1 VDQAGRRVNDAVSVV
16 IPNYNGA
23 SFIGSCLDALLAQE
37 RPPDDVL
44 VVDNGSTDGSAA
56 MLREK
61 YPDVRVEALVT
72 NLGFAGG
79 VNHGI
84 RATSTPLVAVLNSDA
99 IVDRRWLAELLA
111 APRPDDVWA
120 WGSVLVAEETG
131 RIESAGDL
139 CSPLGLASKHLRDR
153 PLDELP
159 TEPYEVFAPPGAA
172 PLLRRDVFDEL
183 GGYADHFF
191 MYYEDVDLAF
201 RARLRGYRALQIPTA
216 RVRHALGKSGTPSI
230 SRYHIARNSTWC
242 AIRNLPDVGP
252 GIVWAGIRRGMRDAR
267 KRGYLGPFMKG
278 KAAALVA
285 LPAVLR
291 QRRAIQAS
299 RTIGADAVAAMFGQP
314 HTR

>member
-1 VDQAGRRVNDAVSVV
+1 VPDEVAVV

-23 SFIGSCLDALLAQE
+23 SFIGACLDALLRQE

-56 MLREK
+56 MLRER
-61 YPDVRVEALVT
+61 YPAVRVEALPT

-84 RATSTPLVAVLNSDA
+84 RTTSAPLVAVLNSDA

-131 RIESAGDL
+131 RIESAGDQ
-139 CSPLGLASKHLRDR
+139 CSPLGLAYKHLRDR
-153 PLDELP
+153 PLEELP
-159 TEPYEVFAPPGAA
+159 SEPFEVFAPPGAA
-172 PLLRRDVFDEL
+172 PLLRRSVFDEL

-201 RARLRGYRALQIPTA
+201 RARLRGYRALLVPSA
-216 RVRHALGKSGTPSI
+216 RVRHALGKSGTAAMV
-230 SRYHIARNSTWC
+230 RYHVARNSTWC
-242 AIRNLPDVGP
+242 AVRNLPEVGP
-252 GIVWAGIRRGMRDAR
+252 GIVWGGIRRGMRDAR
-267 KRGYLGPFMKG
+267 KRGYVGPFLKG

-285 LPAVLR
+285 LPSVLR
-291 QRRAIQAS
+291 QRRAIQAT
-299 RTIGADAVAAMFGQP
+299 RTVDADAIAAMFGDP